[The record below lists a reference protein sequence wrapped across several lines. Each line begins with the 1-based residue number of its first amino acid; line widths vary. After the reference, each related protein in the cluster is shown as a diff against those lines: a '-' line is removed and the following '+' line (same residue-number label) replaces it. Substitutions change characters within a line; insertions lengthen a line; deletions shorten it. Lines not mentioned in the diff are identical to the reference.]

1 MLTKG
6 INIGDPR
13 DLEVCTHILV
23 VTDATWRP
31 LQPTYEDPY
40 KVFERG
46 EHSFRLDIGGKLKRP
61 FRLAP
66 FLQGI
71 DATGGSLSAR
81 LVLISATQRLR
92 STAHATGF
100 LARKPLGSVGS
111 GVLWQN
117 SIPSSHRPRS
127 ILFIFRYDFSWY
139 WDNSNFLSVVVVA
152 VHKFYKSTSDPFK
165 RSSFLTTD
173 EKE

>member
-1 MLTKG
+1 MNATEHVIISHIERTFQCLVSDMDELDREEVTQRREVLTKG

-13 DLEVCTHILV
+13 GLEVCAHILV

-46 EHSFRLDIGGKLKRP
+46 EHSFRLDIGGKLKRS

-92 STAHATGF
+92 SSAQATGF

-111 GVLWQN
+111 GVLWQD

-139 WDNSNFLSVVVVA
+139 
-152 VHKFYKSTSDPFK
+152 
-165 RSSFLTTD
+165 
-173 EKE
+173 